1 METALFEKKNETPIS
16 HLPPSHNN
24 STISIFVF
32 ILNLNEKKKEICELW
47 ESKNLIQF
55 ENKKK
60 LQYFQ
65 CSHVKCSNEA
75 QYNILFPLP
84 ELIQHLVRDTELWN
98 VPFFPCSCG
107 HEVNCTSFQVVWL
120 ENQLRDNPESDM
132 GRKFSH

>member
-1 METALFEKKNETPIS
+1 MKRRMKLPYPTFHLLTTIQLFQFLFSSWIWMK
-16 HLPPSHNN
+16 
-24 STISIFVF
+24 
-32 ILNLNEKKKEICELW
+32 KKKEICELW